1 MDNLPSLQF
10 GTSAL
15 YGYGASLVD
24 SLGESAA
31 SLLAGLSMSCVLKTG
46 YAGDSIDHDIF
57 GVSIVRGASCL
68 RKL

>member
-24 SLGESAA
+24 SLGECPA
-31 SLLAGLSMSCVLKTG
+31 SVLAGLSMSCVLKTG
-46 YAGDSIDHDIF
+46 YAGEF
-57 GVSIVRGASCL
+57 LAYRLYEEPLA
-68 RKL
+68 